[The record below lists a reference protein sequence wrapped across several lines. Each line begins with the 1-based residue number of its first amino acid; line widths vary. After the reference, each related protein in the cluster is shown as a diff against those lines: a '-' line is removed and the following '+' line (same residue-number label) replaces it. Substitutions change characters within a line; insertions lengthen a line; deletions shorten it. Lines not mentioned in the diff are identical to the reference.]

1 MSVTPAATAGLTS
14 ALPGVSAKAGAGT
27 STDNIFSK
35 LVQDADAQNR
45 MADEQFAKFATGQSE
60 GMHQVVLT
68 AAKADL
74 SFRLV
79 LELRNKLMD
88 SYQEIMRMQV

>member
-1 MSVTPAATAGLTS
+1 MAITPAAIS
-14 ALPGVSAKAGAGT
+14 SISQALPATSAKATAA
-27 STDNIFSK
+27 SSSDNLFAK
-35 LVQDADAQNR
+35 LIKDADQQNKL
-45 MADEQFAKFATGQSE
+45 ADEQFQKMANGQSD
-60 GMHQVVLT
+60 GLHNVVLG